1 MKLVQQRSNKT
12 KILAILFII
21 IGIIIF
27 ISSFISLIQ
36 MSSYYIGEQ
45 YNSFFT
51 FLLGVIFGKL
61 GWGLH
66 FGITLLIIG
75 INFIK
80 PLKVS
85 IAYEGENH
93 MISEP
98 VLENKSNGMSV
109 IEWFGTLVLVAIP
122 IVNVIMLIIW
132 SLGNDNEKK
141 NFSLAYLLYTLI
153 IIVIS
158 IAVAVFVTTQ
168 MYWY

>member
-1 MKLVQQRSNKT
+1 MNLVLQRSNKT

-21 IGIIIF
+21 VGVIILIT
-27 ISSFISLIQ
+27 SFMSLIQ
-36 MSSYYIGEQ
+36 MSSYYIGEL
-45 YNSFFT
+45 YNSIFT

-61 GWGLH
+61 GWGMH
-66 FGITLLIIG
+66 FGVTLLVIG
-75 INFIK
+75 INYIK

-85 IAYEGENH
+85 LASEGEEH
-93 MISEP
+93 ILSEP
-98 VLENKSNGMSV
+98 VLENKSNRMSV

-132 SLGNDNEKK
+132 SLGTDIEKK

-153 IIVIS
+153 IIVIA